1 MIGDIMT
8 NVSLENLLTAFNAA
22 NDYLKSDSVKP
33 LTTKSILKFVSTL
46 GAGVEGYMTAHP
58 ALLPSN
64 KPDAMDW
71 LSGIVDALRAEYQT
85 AHDAAAEAAKESKA
99 TYLDELAEEIGECL
113 DDVQTKSQR
122 IGELLLLAREEMT
135 AQNRK
140 AEFLPWCY
148 AHFCFSKAHT
158 YRLMRIAEFL
168 KEDKRFTGVAM
179 RVLYRLIA
187 DATPEVLEKAAELAG
202 NGSLNSGT
210 LQALLE
216 PKNQAEPVKQEPAIL
231 TPDAQVSLDNVQEKQ
246 ALTPQPASG
255 TDDAPFD
262 MGDSKP
268 VQTAP
273 VYIEQAQAE
282 LQELRQQLD
291 SALAE
296 IRRLTTPAM
305 VKTAQVAPMLRQ
317 FKSHDPQ
324 CTLGLTTGE
333 AQDKQAIKTAFREFI
348 KLGYGDGH
356 EAYSLLCEA
365 QELLLL
371 QLV

>member
-8 NVSLENLLTAFNAA
+8 NVSLEKLLTAFNAA
-22 NDYLKSDSVKP
+22 NDLLKSNSVKP
-33 LTTKSILKFVSTL
+33 LTTKGITSYLNS
-46 GAGVEGYMTAHP
+46 MMAHTEIYAP
-58 ALLPSN
+58 DSMPTN
-64 KPDAMDW
+64 KPAAMKW
-71 LSGIVDALRAEYQT
+71 LEKVVQQLRTAYQT
-85 AHDAAAEAAKESKA
+85 AHDAAEAAAKAKQA

-135 AQNRK
+135 AQGKK

-216 PKNQAEPVKQEPAIL
+216 PKNQAEPAKQEPA
-231 TPDAQVSLDNVQEKQ
+231 TVTVDAQASLDNVQEKQ
-246 ALTPQPASG
+246 ALATQTASG
-255 TDDAPFD
+255 PDDAPFD
-262 MGDSKP
+262 IGDSKP
-268 VQTAP
+268 VQSAP
-273 VYIEQAQAE
+273 VYVEQAQAE
-282 LQELRQQLD
+282 LRELRQQLD

-317 FKSHDPQ
+317 FKSYDAQ

-356 EAYSLLCEA
+356 EAYPLLCEA